1 MTKSFARR
9 SGARTCLFAS
19 IFVALH
25 AAPLDAAVDRGALMR
40 SASMLDA
47 RVNYSQ
53 GFQAAAAGRSAE
65 IATALSTARSRND
78 AIGNAA
84 RSLQRTVP
92 GLQVR
97 VSPITGAPDSVGSKG
112 GPLTGPDA
120 RGSEAI
126 VRDYLRRRG
135 AIYGLSSADVGD
147 LVALGDSPGGRSGL
161 RMLRMEQ
168 QIDGRPVFQSETRF
182 VLDRRGSLIKS
193 NGQLVPA
200 ARSSVAAFDA
210 GSLISAPAAVEAL
223 LGSVEENGS
232 ASEFA
237 VASTTQGRLRLT
249 ENNDYVA
256 GDITAR
262 EVLFPLAPGLLVP
275 AWSLVVFT
283 GGEHDWY
290 AVVDARS
297 GALLWRKD
305 IRSHAST
312 QEARFSV
319 YVQAD
324 GVTPADN
331 PAPASPTTAVAGAGT
346 QFPEIARSIVNMS
359 TAQDLSASPNG
370 WIDDGVTTT
379 TGNNVDACAD
389 AVGGGGETNV
399 CDIGT
404 VDNNGRPVGNPDVN
418 LNNRDFLGAAPR
430 DFNYTPSPVAGNANA
445 GDTPTGAGQVAF
457 RRGATT
463 QMFYASNW
471 YHDQLFALGFNEASA
486 NFQQTN
492 FSGMGVG
499 GDRVLADVQDA
510 SGTNNANFATPPD
523 GVSGRAQMFRFDFPN
538 PDRDGDLDT
547 EIVIHELTH
556 GLSNRL
562 VGNAAGLEWSP
573 GQGMGEGWSDFY
585 ALSLLNNTNADLPD
599 ASYAS
604 GSYATYQLGGLADNY
619 LYGIRRF
626 PYSTDNNV
634 NPMTWADVDDSTTDY
649 SGGVPISPLGFEFNG
664 GLEVHNLGE
673 IWMLS
678 LWEVR
683 SRVIADPAGANGD
696 VPSGNQTMLQLVTDA
711 LKLTPTNPSVVE
723 ARDALIE
730 ADCATNACANER
742 WIWEGFADRGLGYGA
757 VAPLGVMGA
766 FNLGNMGV
774 GESTALPALEVA
786 SVTIDDSEGNNN
798 GAIDPGEPVR
808 LSLSL
813 RNPWNHASGAES
825 NVTATLVALSPS
837 VTVYDD
843 ALTFGAVAQQSVVA
857 SSDDLVI
864 ALDPA
869 AVCGGSL
876 KFQLDI
882 SSDAGIS
889 STDFEVRI
897 GTANGVDSAV
907 TYTQAAPLAIP
918 DGDARGVFNVLNIT
932 DDLVIADLDYRI
944 DNLGHTWTG
953 DLTVMLRG
961 PDGLGG
967 NVIWLREALFPGG
980 GNGDNF
986 VNTVIDDAATGDLN
1000 TSTAAMA
1007 PYTGSWRPPFNSP
1020 FWPDLVGVPS
1030 DPVGLLSRYN
1040 GKSTTGDWTTLVADQ
1055 FNADSGTLNSWSL
1068 LVTPVHFDCTAFVAA
1083 AAVSG
1088 TKTVAGSF
1096 REGGTVTYTIVLT
1109 NDGTANQPDN
1119 AADEFV
1125 DQLPA
1130 GLTLVSA
1137 SASSGFAA
1145 DAGGNKVV
1153 WNGALAPLG
1162 GSTTITITATVDA
1175 GTMDTTLTNQAEIWF
1190 DADGDGVNESLR
1202 PTDDPTLPGVNEAT
1216 SFDVQFA
1223 QLSASKTV
1231 AGSYIVGN
1239 EVTYTIVINN
1249 TGTGDSADNSGHDF
1263 YDPLPAGFSVDNVSA
1278 TAGTAAIAGN
1288 DVTWNGSVPAQG
1300 SVTITIVGTVSPA
1313 ATGTVV
1319 NQGTVWFDPA
1329 LGSNDT
1335 FVLTDDPALPG
1346 TQDPTAFSLVATDV
1360 SISKSNGQTGM
1371 VIGSTVTYTVQATNA
1386 GPLAVVGANLVDT
1399 LPITL
1404 TGTTWTCSAS
1414 GTVCPSAAGSG
1425 NINELVDLPVAATIT
1440 YLVTTTVAFSVGDTI
1455 TNTATITV
1463 PSSTPEANPA
1473 NNTAS
1478 DADLVLSTIIFANG
1492 FED

>member
-1 MTKSFARR
+1 VTKSFARH

-25 AAPLDAAVDRGALMR
+25 AAPLEAAVDRGALMR
-40 SASMLDA
+40 NASMLDA
-47 RVNYSQ
+47 RVNYPQ
-53 GFQAAAAGRSAE
+53 GFQAAAAGRSTE
-65 IATALSTARSRND
+65 ITNALAAARSRND
-78 AIGNAA
+78 AIGSAA
-84 RSLQRTVP
+84 RSLQQIDP
-92 GLQVR
+92 GLQLR

-135 AIYGLSSADVGD
+135 ALYGLSTADVGD
-147 LVALGDSPGGRSGL
+147 LVALGDSPGGKSGL

-210 GSLISAPAAVEAL
+210 GSLISAPAAVAAL
-223 LGSVEENGS
+223 LGSAGENGS

-237 VASTTQGRLRLT
+237 IASTTQGRLRLT
-249 ENNDYVA
+249 ESNDYVA

-359 TAQDLSASPNG
+359 TAQDVTASPNG
-370 WIDDGVTTT
+370 WIDDGNTTT

-389 AVGGGGETNV
+389 AVGGAGETNV

-418 LNNRDFLGAAPR
+418 ANNRDFLGAAPR
-430 DFNYTPSPVAGNANA
+430 DFNYTPSPVGGNPNA
-445 GDTPTGAGQVAF
+445 GDTPTGVAQVAF

-471 YHDQLFALGFNEASA
+471 YHDQLFALGFDEASA

-523 GVSGRAQMFRFDFPN
+523 GTSGRAQMFRFTGPA

-562 VGNAAGLEWSP
+562 IGNAAGLEWSP

-599 ASYAS
+599 AAYAS
-604 GSYATYQLGGLADNY
+604 GSYATYQLGGLTDNY

-634 NPMTWADVDDSTTDY
+634 NPMTWADVDDTTTDY

-696 VPSGNQTMLQLVTDA
+696 VPTGNQTMLQLVTDA
-711 LKLTPTNPSVVE
+711 LKLTPTNPSVAE

-730 ADCATNACANER
+730 ADCAANACANER
-742 WIWEGFADRGLGYGA
+742 WIWEGFADRGLGFGA

-766 FNLGNMGV
+766 FNFGNMGV
-774 GESTALPALEVA
+774 GESFALPSLEVA
-786 SVTIDDSEGNNN
+786 SVTIDDSDGNNN

-808 LSLSL
+808 LSVSL
-813 RNPWNHASGAES
+813 RNPWNHASGAEN

-837 VTVYDD
+837 VTLYDD
-843 ALTFGAVAQQSVVA
+843 ELTFGAIAQQSVVA
-857 SSDDLVI
+857 AGDDLLFT
-864 ALDPA
+864 LDPA
-869 AVCGGSL
+869 AACGSSL

-882 SSDAGIS
+882 STDAGVS

-897 GTANGVDSAV
+897 GTANGVGPVV
-907 TYTQAAPLAIP
+907 TYTNASALAIP
-918 DGDARGVFNVLNIT
+918 DGDSRGVFNVLNIAE
-932 DDLVIADLDYRI
+932 DLLIADLDYRL
-944 DNLGHTWTG
+944 DNLAHTFTG

-967 NVIWLREALFPGG
+967 NLIWLREALLGG
-980 GNGDNF
+980 GDGDNF
-986 VNTVIDDAATGDLN
+986 INTVIDDDAAGDLN
-1000 TSTAAMA
+1000 SSPAAAA
-1007 PYTGSWRPPFNSP
+1007 PYTGSWLPAFNSP
-1020 FWPDLVGVPS
+1020 FWPNLVGVPS
-1030 DPVGLLSRYN
+1030 DPIGLMSRYN
-1040 GKSTTGDWTTLVADQ
+1040 GKSTAGDWTTFVADQ
-1055 FNADSGTLNSWSL
+1055 FNLDSGTLNSWSL
-1068 LVTPVHFDCTAFVAA
+1068 LVTPVNFDCTAFDAA
-1083 AAVSG
+1083 PAVSG
-1088 TKTVAGSF
+1088 TKAVAGDF

-1109 NDGTANQPDN
+1109 NDGTDNQPDN
-1119 AADEFV
+1119 ATDEFV
-1125 DQLPA
+1125 DQLPT
-1130 GLTLVSA
+1130 GLTLVS
-1137 SASSGFAA
+1137 SNASSGFTA

-1153 WNGALAPLG
+1153 WNGSLAPLG
-1162 GSTTITITATVDA
+1162 GSTTITIVATVDA

-1202 PTDDPTLPGVNEAT
+1202 PTDDPSLPGVNEPT

-1223 QLSASKTV
+1223 ELSASKTV
-1231 AGSYIVGN
+1231 AGSYIVGQP
-1239 EVTYTIVINN
+1239 VTYTIVISN
-1249 TGTGDSADNSGHDF
+1249 TGTGDSVDNPGHDL
-1263 YDPLPAGFSVDNVSA
+1263 YDALPAGFTVDNVSA
-1278 TAGTAAIAGN
+1278 TSGTAAIQGT

-1300 SVTITIVGTVSPA
+1300 SVTVTIAGTVSPA

-1319 NQGTVWFDPA
+1319 NQGVVSFDPA
-1329 LGSNDT
+1329 LGNNQTS
-1335 FVLTDDPALPG
+1335 VLTDDPGLPG
-1346 TQDPTAFSLVATDV
+1346 AQDPTAFSLVGTDL

-1371 VIGSTVTYTVQATNA
+1371 VIGSTVTYTIQAANA
-1386 GPLAVVGANLVDT
+1386 GPLAVVDATLVDT
-1399 LPITL
+1399 LPLAL
-1404 TGTTWTCSAS
+1404 TGASWTCSAS
-1414 GTVCPSAAGSG
+1414 GTVCPSGAGSG
-1425 NINELVDLPVAATIT
+1425 NINELVDLPVGATIT
-1440 YLVTTTVAFSVGDTI
+1440 YLVTATVAFSVGDVI
-1455 TNTATITV
+1455 TNTATITAP
-1463 PSSTPEANPA
+1463 PSPPESDPA

-1478 DADLVLSTIIFANG
+1478 DADLVLSTILFADG